1 MKTHIKEMV
10 TGEDVVPSNSRVGSS
25 FGVLG
30 GYFPEA
36 LSLVY

>member
-10 TGEDVVPSNSRVGSS
+10 TDEGIVQRNTRVSSS
-25 FGVLG
+25 FGILG
-30 GYFPEA
+30 GYFPGA

>member
-1 MKTHIKEMV
+1 MV
-10 TGEDVVPSNSRVGSS
+10 TDEGIVQRNTRVSSS
-25 FGVLG
+25 FDIFG